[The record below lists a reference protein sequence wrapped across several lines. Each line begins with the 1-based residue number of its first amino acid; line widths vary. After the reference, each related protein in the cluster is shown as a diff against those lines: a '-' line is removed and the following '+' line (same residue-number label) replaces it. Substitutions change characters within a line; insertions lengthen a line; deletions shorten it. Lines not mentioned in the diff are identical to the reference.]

1 MIRKPQITISFE
13 VCTETS
19 PPPLW
24 SDFYQKERGPEDEIG
39 RGDDHVHLDPG
50 NALRLQMSD
59 VLLDLDTLGRSDGEK
74 VLAVLTG
81 ERNLIESPAVSEQ
94 QVSLCSYGTL
104 SVGIYHSLSS
114 VSSGYLFLGF
124 NSDRKQSVNPQSLNI
139 RLGEVL
145 VEFPQVEDGQHDTEQ
160 IDQDPDGIEDIMS
173 VGSLT

>member
-1 MIRKPQITISFE
+1 MVRLLPRRNN
-13 VCTETS
+13 
-19 PPPLW
+19 
-24 SDFYQKERGPEDEIG
+24 YQKERGPEDEIG

-104 SVGIYHSLSS
+104 SVGIYHSLSCPLGTCFS
-114 VSSGYLFLGF
+114 VL
-124 NSDRKQSVNPQSLNI
+124 
-139 RLGEVL
+139 
-145 VEFPQVEDGQHDTEQ
+145 TA
-160 IDQDPDGIEDIMS
+160 IENN
-173 VGSLT
+173 L